1 MKRILAF
8 ALVVFCIPA
17 CKNNSS
23 SQKTRTISNET
34 EANIYRSA
42 DSMMAAFKRK
52 DWVTFAKYNHPSM
65 EKMIGGSE
73 AFSSFI
79 NEQMKQVPDTAIK
92 NLEAGKILQVVKT
105 DKDEQCVLEQIMEMQ
120 MNGTRLIKTTYLI
133 GESLDSG
140 KTWTFLDAST
150 GMAPK
155 DLKKDISP
163 ELKIPEKKQRVEQ
176 L

>member
-1 MKRILAF
+1 
-8 ALVVFCIPA
+8 
-17 CKNNSS
+17 
-23 SQKTRTISNET
+23 
-34 EANIYRSA
+34 
-42 DSMMAAFKRK
+42 
-52 DWVTFAKYNHPSM
+52 
-65 EKMIGGSE
+65 
-73 AFSSFI
+73 
-79 NEQMKQVPDTAIK
+79 
-92 NLEAGKILQVVKT
+92 
-105 DKDEQCVLEQIMEMQ
+105 MQ
-120 MNGTRLIKTTYLI
+120 MNGTRLIKTTYLV